1 MYQYDYAGSNAGKK
15 AYTLKDAQEKITGM
29 KIFKPCVDRFIP
41 NHPYNNKILVL
52 STFNQSKREGKVY
65 MYYFNESN
73 GTIDMSSEKVFGGFG
88 EILDMEYNYPKYG
101 S

>member
-1 MYQYDYAGSNAGKK
+1 
-15 AYTLKDAQEKITGM
+15 M
-29 KIFKPCVDRFIP
+29 KIFKPCVDKFIS

-52 STFNQSKREGKVY
+52 STYNDSSKEGKIY
-65 MYYFNESN
+65 MYNINESN
-73 GTIDMSSEKVFGGFG
+73 GDLDRATEKVFSGFG